1 MTMTV
6 NLHHMQHEILYKPAY
21 TLLEVK
27 LEQGERIEA
36 ESGAMVYM
44 SPGIEIATKAK
55 GGVLGALTRG
65 LLGGESFFTNTFIAN
80 SKGIV
85 GLAPP
90 YQGDISHHRLNGETL
105 YIQNGSYIA
114 SSPELSLDTKWGGA
128 KSFFSREGL
137 FLLKMAGTGD
147 AFISS
152 FGAIHEVKLKGETF
166 IIDTGHM
173 VAFTEGLDYSVKRV
187 GGLKSTLFSGE
198 GLVAEFRGTGTLYL
212 QTRSMNSFM
221 EWLMPFLPKSG

>member
-1 MTMTV
+1 MK
-6 NLHHMQHEILYKPAY
+6 HEILYKPAY
-21 TLLEVK
+21 TLLEVQ
-27 LEQGERIEA
+27 LEAGERIEA

-55 GGVLGALTRG
+55 GGVLSSLTRG
-65 LLGGESFFTNTFIAN
+65 LLGGESFFTNTFTAR

-90 YQGDISHHRLNGETL
+90 YQGDIAHHRLNGETL
-105 YIQNGSYIA
+105 FVQNGSYIA
-114 SSPELSLDTKWGGA
+114 SSPDLSLDTKWGGA

-152 FGAIHEVKLKGETF
+152 FGAIHEVKMTGEPFT
-166 IIDTGHM
+166 IDTGHM
-173 VAFTEGLDYSVKRV
+173 VAFTEGLDYTVKKV
-187 GGLKSTLFSGE
+187 GGLKSTIFSGE

-212 QTRSMNSFM
+212 QTRSMNSFIS
-221 EWLMPFLPKSG
+221 WLMPFLPKGG

>member
-1 MTMTV
+1 
-6 NLHHMQHEILYKPAY
+6 MQYEILYKPAY

-27 LEQGERIEA
+27 MEAGERIEA

-44 SPGIEIATKAK
+44 SPGIDIVTKTK

-65 LLGGESFFTNTFIAN
+65 ILGGESFFTNTFSAR
-80 SKGIV
+80 SKGVV

-90 YQGDISHHRLNGETL
+90 YQGDIAHHSLRGETL
-105 YIQNGSYIA
+105 YIQNGSYMA

-128 KSFFSREGL
+128 KSFFSREGF
-137 FLLKMAGTGD
+137 FLLKMSGTGD

-152 FGAIHEVKLKGETF
+152 FGAIHEVKLKNESFT
-166 IIDTGHM
+166 IDTGHM
-173 VAFTEGLDYSVKRV
+173 VAFTEGLDYSVKKV

-221 EWLMPFLPKSG
+221 SWLVPFLPKTG

>member
-1 MTMTV
+1 MK
-6 NLHHMQHEILYKPAY
+6 HEILYKPAY

-27 LEQGERIEA
+27 LEAGERIEA

-65 LLGGESFFTNTFIAN
+65 LIGGESFFTNTFTAR

-90 YQGDISHHRLNGETL
+90 YQGDIAHHRLNGETL
-105 YIQNGSYIA
+105 FVQNGSYIA

-128 KSFFSREGL
+128 RSFFLREGL
-137 FLLKMAGTGD
+137 FLLKMAGSGD

-152 FGAIHEVKLKGETF
+152 FGAIHEVKMTGEPFT
-166 IIDTGHM
+166 IDTGHM
-173 VAFTEGLDYSVKRV
+173 VAFTEGLDYTVKKV
-187 GGLKSTLFSGE
+187 GGLKSTICL
-198 GLVAEFRGTGTLYL
+198 LY
-212 QTRSMNSFM
+212 TSDAAD
-221 EWLMPFLPKSG
+221 E

>member
-1 MTMTV
+1 
-6 NLHHMQHEILYKPAY
+6 MQFEILYKPAY

-27 LEQGERIEA
+27 LEAGERIEA

-44 SPGIEIATKAK
+44 SPGIEITTKTK

-65 LLGGESFFTNTFIAN
+65 LLGGESLFTNTFSAK
-80 SKGIV
+80 SKGVV

-90 YQGDISHHRLNGETL
+90 YQGDITHHRLNGETL
-105 YIQNGSYIA
+105 FIQNGSYIA
-114 SSPELSLDTKWGGA
+114 SSPDLSLDTKWGGA

-137 FLLKMAGTGD
+137 FLLKMTGAGD

-152 FGAIHEVKLKGETF
+152 FGAIHEIELKGESFT
-166 IIDTGHM
+166 IDTGHM
-173 VAFTEGLDYSVKRV
+173 VAFTEGLEYNVKRV
-187 GGLKSTLFSGE
+187 GGLKSTILSGE

-221 EWLMPFLPKSG
+221 DWLVPFLPKTG

>member
-1 MTMTV
+1 
-6 NLHHMQHEILYKPAY
+6 MQFDILYKPAY

-27 LEQGERIEA
+27 LETGERIEA

-44 SPGIEIATKAK
+44 SPGIEIATKTK
-55 GGVLGALTRG
+55 GGVFSALTRG
-65 LLGGESFFTNTFIAN
+65 ILGGESLFTNTFSAK
-80 SKGIV
+80 SKGVI

-105 YIQNGSYIA
+105 FIQNGSYIA

-128 KSFFSREGL
+128 KSFFSREGF
-137 FLLKMAGTGD
+137 FLLKMSGTGD

-152 FGAIHEVKLKGETF
+152 FGAIHEVKLKSESFT
-166 IIDTGHM
+166 IDTGHM
-173 VAFTEGLDYSVKRV
+173 VAFTEGLDYSVKKI
-187 GGLKSTLFSGE
+187 GGIKSTIFSGE

-221 EWLMPFLPKSG
+221 DWLAPFLPKTG

>member
-1 MTMTV
+1 
-6 NLHHMQHEILYKPAY
+6 MQHEIMYKPAY

-27 LEQGERIEA
+27 LEAGERIEA

-55 GGVLGALTRG
+55 GGVFGALTRG
-65 LLGGESFFTNTFIAN
+65 LLGGESFFTNTFTAS

-90 YQGDISHHRLNGETL
+90 YQGDIAHNRLNGETL
-105 YIQNGSYIA
+105 YIQSGSYMA
-114 SSPELSLDTKWGGA
+114 STPELSLDTKWGGA

-152 FGAIHEVKLKGETF
+152 FGAIHEVKMRGESFT
-166 IIDTGHM
+166 IDTGHM
-173 VAFTEGLDYSVKRV
+173 VAFTEGLEYNVKRV
-187 GGLKSTLFSGE
+187 GGLKSTIFSGE

-212 QTRSMNSFM
+212 QTRSMNSFIG
-221 EWLMPFLPKSG
+221 WLMPFLPKGG

>member
-1 MTMTV
+1 
-6 NLHHMQHEILYKPAY
+6 MQHEILYKPAY
-21 TLLEVK
+21 TLVEVK
-27 LEQGERIEA
+27 LEAGERIEA

-44 SPGIEIATKAK
+44 SPGIEIATKTK
-55 GGVLGALTRG
+55 GV
-65 LLGGESFFTNTFIAN
+65 
-80 SKGIV
+80 V

-90 YQGDISHHRLNGETL
+90 YQGDITHHRLNGETL
-105 YIQNGSYIA
+105 YIQNGSYMA
-114 SSPELSLDTKWGGA
+114 SSPQLSLDTKWGGA

-137 FLLKMAGTGD
+137 FLLKMSGTGD

-152 FGAIHEVKLKGETF
+152 FGAIHEVKMKEETF

-187 GGLKSTLFSGE
+187 GGLKSTILSGE

-212 QTRSMNSFM
+212 QTRSMNSFIG
-221 EWLMPFLPKSG
+221 WLTPFLPKSG

>member
-1 MTMTV
+1 MTI
-6 NLHHMQHEILYKPAY
+6 MQFMQFEILYKPAY

-27 LEQGERIEA
+27 LEAGERIEA

-44 SPGIEIATKAK
+44 SPGIEITTKTK

-65 LLGGESFFTNTFIAN
+65 LLGGESLFTNTFSAK
-80 SKGIV
+80 SKGVV

-90 YQGDISHHRLNGETL
+90 YQGDITHHRLNGETL
-105 YIQNGSYIA
+105 FIQNGSYIA
-114 SSPELSLDTKWGGA
+114 SSPDLSLDTKWGGA

-137 FLLKMAGTGD
+137 FLLKMTGAGD

-152 FGAIHEVKLKGETF
+152 FGAIHEIELKGESFT
-166 IIDTGHM
+166 IDTGHM
-173 VAFTEGLDYSVKRV
+173 VAFTEGLEYNVKRV
-187 GGLKSTLFSGE
+187 GGLKSTILSGE

-221 EWLMPFLPKSG
+221 DWLVPFLPKTG

>member
-1 MTMTV
+1 MK
-6 NLHHMQHEILYKPAY
+6 HEILYKPAY

-27 LEQGERIEA
+27 LEAGERIEA

-65 LLGGESFFTNTFIAN
+65 LIGGESFFTNTFTAR

-90 YQGDISHHRLNGETL
+90 YQGDIAHHRLNGETL
-105 YIQNGSYIA
+105 FVQNGSYIA

-128 KSFFSREGL
+128 RSFFLREGL
-137 FLLKMAGTGD
+137 FLLKMAGSGD

-152 FGAIHEVKLKGETF
+152 FGAIHEVKMTGEPFT
-166 IIDTGHM
+166 IDTGHM
-173 VAFTEGLDYSVKRV
+173 VAFTEGLDYTVKKV
-187 GGLKSTLFSGE
+187 GGLKSTIFSGE

-212 QTRSMNSFM
+212 QTRSMNSFIS
-221 EWLMPFLPKSG
+221 WLMPFLPKGG

>member
-1 MTMTV
+1 MMVSENLWTMD
-6 NLHHMQHEILYKPAY
+6 HEILYKPAY

-27 LEQGERIEA
+27 LDAGERIEA

-65 LLGGESFFTNTFIAN
+65 LLGGESFFTNTFTAN
-80 SKGIV
+80 SKGIL

-90 YQGDISHHRLNGETL
+90 YQGDIAHHRLNGETL
-105 YIQNGSYIA
+105 FIQSGSYMA
-114 SSPELSLDTKWGGA
+114 SSPQLSLDTKWGGA
-128 KSFFSREGL
+128 KSFFSSEGL

-152 FGAIHEVKLKGETF
+152 FGAIHEVKMKGEPFT
-166 IIDTGHM
+166 IDTGHM

-187 GGLKSTLFSGE
+187 GGLKSTIFSGE

-212 QTRSMNSFM
+212 QTRSMNSFLA
-221 EWLMPFLPKSG
+221 WLTPFLPKGG

>member
-1 MTMTV
+1 
-6 NLHHMQHEILYKPAY
+6 MQFDILYKPAY

-27 LEQGERIEA
+27 LEAGESIEA

-44 SPGIEIATKAK
+44 SPGIEIATKTK
-55 GGVLGALTRG
+55 GGVFGALKRG
-65 LLGGESFFTNTFIAN
+65 ILGGESIFTNTFSAK
-80 SKGIV
+80 SKGVV

-90 YQGDISHHRLNGETL
+90 YQGDISHHRLNGDIL
-105 YIQNGSYIA
+105 YIQSGSYMA

-128 KSFFSREGL
+128 KSFFSSEGF
-137 FLLKMAGTGD
+137 FLLKMTGAGD

-152 FGAIHEVKLKGETF
+152 FGAIHEVKLKGESF

-173 VAFTEGLDYSVKRV
+173 VAFTEGMDYSVKRV
-187 GGLKSTLFSGE
+187 GGLKSTIFSGE
-198 GLVAEFRGTGTLYL
+198 GLVAEFKGTGTLYL

-221 EWLMPFLPKSG
+221 GWLVPFLPKTG